1 MHDISNSGGDLIV
14 YIMIVTAM
22 PLASIEAYTLF
33 YNNIMMTD
41 MS

>member
-22 PLASIEAYTLF
+22 PNIEAYTLF